1 MNAFPLLAPLVACAG
16 ALALAGCATTTTT
29 AHTGGGH
36 HMCKAE
42 PAQRFI
48 GEKADVAHGMTIQ
61 QVTGSQI
68 LRWAPP
74 RSALTMDF
82 REERVTVAYDDA
94 MIITMITCG

>member
-1 MNAFPLLAPLVACAG
+1 MTPFSLLAPVLAG
-16 ALALAGCATTTTT
+16 AGAMALAGCATTATNPE
-29 AHTGGGH
+29 TGH
-36 HMCKAE
+36 RICKAE
-42 PAQRFI
+42 PAQRFV
-48 GEKADVAHGMTIQ
+48 GQRADAANGQAIQ
-61 QVTGSQI
+61 RATGAEL